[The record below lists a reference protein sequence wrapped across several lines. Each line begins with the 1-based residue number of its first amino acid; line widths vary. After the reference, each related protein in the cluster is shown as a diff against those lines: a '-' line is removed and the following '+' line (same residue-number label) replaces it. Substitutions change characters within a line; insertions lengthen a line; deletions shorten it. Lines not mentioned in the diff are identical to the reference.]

1 MFDVD
6 LGRYGTVRKAGMV
19 HSVASLVPVFNRL
32 AAELLPDTEVIHLVD
47 EGLLKDVI
55 ATGRYGPGMGR
66 RLGLLASFVQESG
79 AEAVMLTCSTLAPLV
94 EEARGMV
101 SVPLLK
107 VDEAMADEAVRLGSR
122 IGVIATLYTTLE
134 PTSGLIRERAA
145 LKGRDAQVETVLCEG
160 AFEAL
165 GRGDA
170 ATHDEI
176 VSRRLKELMER
187 VEVVVL
193 AQASMARVADRIP
206 EEERKAPI
214 LSSPRLGVQRLKEV
228 LDGLVSRR

>member
-1 MFDVD
+1 M
-6 LGRYGTVRKAGMV
+6 RKAGMV
-19 HSVASLVPVFNRL
+19 HSVASLVPVFNGL

-55 ATGRYGPGMGR
+55 ATGRCGPGMGR
-66 RLGLLASFVQESG
+66 RLGLLASFAQESG
-79 AEAVMLTCSTLAPLV
+79 AEAVMLTCSSLAPLV
-94 EEARGMV
+94 EKAREMV

-107 VDEAMADEAVRLGSR
+107 VDEAMADEAVGLGSR

-145 LKGRDAQVETVLCEG
+145 LKGKDVQVETVLCEG

-170 ATHDEI
+170 ASHDDI
-176 VSRRLKELMER
+176 VSRRLRELMER

-206 EEERKAPI
+206 EEERKAPV

-228 LDGLVSRR
+228 LDGLVRRS